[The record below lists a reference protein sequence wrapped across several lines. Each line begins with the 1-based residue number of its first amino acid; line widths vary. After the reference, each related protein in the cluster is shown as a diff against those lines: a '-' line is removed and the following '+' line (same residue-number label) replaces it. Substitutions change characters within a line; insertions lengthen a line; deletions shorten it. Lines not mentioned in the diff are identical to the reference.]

1 LLHHDIRLNINKMF
15 ILVWNIYQNYAFF
28 WHFQGEFNQICS
40 KSSRK
45 KMDIQIEVG
54 RASHGLIDA
63 AKLNCSFFH
72 NLPVL
77 TNPDLLEGLCPVNS
91 HLWGG
96 FHPVHW
102 PPLAAGW
109 ELADPALLTGYWS
122 YVCFCHSLACLHLLM
137 NHSNIG
143 SYCWAI
149 WSKTSQHL
157 YPALLPLNGTHALH
171 CIHTTQRCFPPQQLS
186 LLSML
191 HSAQVPSKGRR
202 AGYSCWQLKL
212 HLGKQ

>member
-1 LLHHDIRLNINKMF
+1 
-15 ILVWNIYQNYAFF
+15 
-28 WHFQGEFNQICS
+28 
-40 KSSRK
+40 
-45 KMDIQIEVG
+45 MDVQIEVG

-122 YVCFCHSLACLHLLM
+122 YVCFCHSLACLHLRM

-149 WSKTSQHL
+149 WARPANTCIQPSFPWMAPMHCTAAFNPQYAAQCTGAIQGKEGRIQLLAAQAPSRQAVASNITVIHEQSKNVKTRNMFLSGIVTS
-157 YPALLPLNGTHALH
+157 
-171 CIHTTQRCFPPQQLS
+171 
-186 LLSML
+186 SML
-191 HSAQVPSKGRR
+191 IT
-202 AGYSCWQLKL
+202 YC
-212 HLGKQ
+212 HL